1 MILKYILCAVA
12 AYLLGSISTGVLL
25 SRRLFHDD
33 VRKHGSGGTGAT
45 NMLRTYRL
53 KAALLT
59 FAGDAAKAA
68 LAVLLGRYLAGFEGG
83 CVAAV
88 FAIVGHMWP
97 LYFGFRGGKGI
108 ACTVGAI
115 AVLYPILLVPL
126 VILWGVPVLCSRC
139 ISLGSIIAALG
150 LTPAV
155 ALWCHGQAVELVFP
169 APCTDIKQQTDPP
182 GSRQGGK
189 MKIAVL
195 GSGAWGTALAMLLQ
209 KNGHEVSLWSYCEEE
224 SNTLRERGENRM
236 LPGVPLPKGLA
247 LTHREDIV
255 AGCELV
261 VFAPP
266 SYAMRQTAQRV
277 KPYLTPGTVL
287 VTVAKGVEPESGL
300 RMSEILAEELPGY
313 AVAALSGPSHAEE
326 VAREMPTG
334 CVAACPEKAIAEW
347 VQGIFMNPSFR
358 VYSSTDIT
366 GVELCGAAKNII
378 ALAAGM
384 AEGMGCGDNAKALM
398 MSRALVELSALI
410 KAAGGQENTCFGL
423 AGMGDMIVTCT
434 SPHSRNHM
442 AGVAIGRGE
451 HVAGDLGERHAVVEG
466 YYAAQSVTALAQKLG
481 VHMPICECVYDILF
495 NGKDPAA
502 ALTELMLRD
511 KRSEF

>member
-1 MILKYILCAVA
+1 MK
-12 AYLLGSISTGVLL
+12 
-25 SRRLFHDD
+25 
-33 VRKHGSGGTGAT
+33 
-45 NMLRTYRL
+45 
-53 KAALLT
+53 
-59 FAGDAAKAA
+59 
-68 LAVLLGRYLAGFEGG
+68 
-83 CVAAV
+83 
-88 FAIVGHMWP
+88 
-97 LYFGFRGGKGI
+97 
-108 ACTVGAI
+108 TV
-115 AVLYPILLVPL
+115 
-126 VILWGVPVLCSRC
+126 
-139 ISLGSIIAALG
+139 
-150 LTPAV
+150 
-155 ALWCHGQAVELVFP
+155 
-169 APCTDIKQQTDPP
+169 
-182 GSRQGGK
+182 
-189 MKIAVL
+189 VL
-195 GSGAWGTALAMLLQ
+195 GSGGWGTALSLVLHR
-209 KNGHEVSLWSYCEEE
+209 NGHPVTLWSHVPEKAAYMERA
-224 SNTLRERGENRM
+224 RENPRLE
-236 LPGVPLPKGLA
+236 GVPLPPELR
-247 LTHREDIV
+247 LTADM
-255 AGCELV
+255 GCLTEAELV
-261 VFAPP
+261 VVAVP
-266 SYAMRQTAQRV
+266 SYAVRETTHAAAPLLR
-277 KPYLTPGTVL
+277 PDTLL
-287 VTVAKGVEPESGL
+287 VTAAKGIERDTHL
-300 RMSEILAEELPGY
+300 RMSQILEQETGGAFPI
-313 AVAALSGPSHAEE
+313 AALSGPSHAEE
-326 VAREMPTG
+326 VGRGLPTG

-347 VQGIFMNPSFR
+347 VQSIFMNPSFR

>member
-1 MILKYILCAVA
+1 
-12 AYLLGSISTGVLL
+12 
-25 SRRLFHDD
+25 
-33 VRKHGSGGTGAT
+33 
-45 NMLRTYRL
+45 
-53 KAALLT
+53 
-59 FAGDAAKAA
+59 
-68 LAVLLGRYLAGFEGG
+68 
-83 CVAAV
+83 
-88 FAIVGHMWP
+88 
-97 LYFGFRGGKGI
+97 
-108 ACTVGAI
+108 
-115 AVLYPILLVPL
+115 
-126 VILWGVPVLCSRC
+126 
-139 ISLGSIIAALG
+139 
-150 LTPAV
+150 
-155 ALWCHGQAVELVFP
+155 
-169 APCTDIKQQTDPP
+169 
-182 GSRQGGK
+182 

-224 SNTLRERGENRM
+224 SHTLRERGENRM
-236 LPGVPLPKGLA
+236 LPGVPLPKELT

-334 CVAACPEKAIAEW
+334 CVAACPEMKTAEW

-423 AGMGDMIVTCT
+423 TGMGDMIVTCT

-451 HVAGDLGERHAVVEG
+451 HVAGALGERHAVVEG

>member
-1 MILKYILCAVA
+1 M
-12 AYLLGSISTGVLL
+12 
-25 SRRLFHDD
+25 
-33 VRKHGSGGTGAT
+33 
-45 NMLRTYRL
+45 
-53 KAALLT
+53 
-59 FAGDAAKAA
+59 
-68 LAVLLGRYLAGFEGG
+68 
-83 CVAAV
+83 
-88 FAIVGHMWP
+88 
-97 LYFGFRGGKGI
+97 
-108 ACTVGAI
+108 
-115 AVLYPILLVPL
+115 
-126 VILWGVPVLCSRC
+126 
-139 ISLGSIIAALG
+139 
-150 LTPAV
+150 
-155 ALWCHGQAVELVFP
+155 
-169 APCTDIKQQTDPP
+169 
-182 GSRQGGK
+182 
-189 MKIAVL
+189 
-195 GSGAWGTALAMLLQ
+195 
-209 KNGHEVSLWSYCEEE
+209 
-224 SNTLRERGENRM
+224 
-236 LPGVPLPKGLA
+236 
-247 LTHREDIV
+247 

-410 KAAGGQENTCFGL
+410 KAAGGQGKYLLWAGRHGGYDRDLYL
-423 AGMGDMIVTCT
+423 APFPQ
-434 SPHSRNHM
+434 PHGRRCHR
-442 AGVAIGRGE
+442 AGRACGRGPGRTPRGGGGLLRRPKRNG
-451 HVAGDLGERHAVVEG
+451 AGPKA
-466 YYAAQSVTALAQKLG
+466 G

>member
-1 MILKYILCAVA
+1 
-12 AYLLGSISTGVLL
+12 
-25 SRRLFHDD
+25 
-33 VRKHGSGGTGAT
+33 
-45 NMLRTYRL
+45 
-53 KAALLT
+53 
-59 FAGDAAKAA
+59 
-68 LAVLLGRYLAGFEGG
+68 
-83 CVAAV
+83 
-88 FAIVGHMWP
+88 
-97 LYFGFRGGKGI
+97 
-108 ACTVGAI
+108 
-115 AVLYPILLVPL
+115 
-126 VILWGVPVLCSRC
+126 
-139 ISLGSIIAALG
+139 
-150 LTPAV
+150 
-155 ALWCHGQAVELVFP
+155 
-169 APCTDIKQQTDPP
+169 
-182 GSRQGGK
+182 

-236 LPGVPLPKGLA
+236 LPGVPLPKELA

-384 AEGMGCGDNAKALM
+384 AEGM
-398 MSRALVELSALI
+398 
-410 KAAGGQENTCFGL
+410 
-423 AGMGDMIVTCT
+423 
-434 SPHSRNHM
+434 
-442 AGVAIGRGE
+442 
-451 HVAGDLGERHAVVEG
+451 
-466 YYAAQSVTALAQKLG
+466 
-481 VHMPICECVYDILF
+481 
-495 NGKDPAA
+495 AA
-502 ALTELMLRD
+502 AITPRP
-511 KRSEF
+511 

>member
-1 MILKYILCAVA
+1 
-12 AYLLGSISTGVLL
+12 
-25 SRRLFHDD
+25 
-33 VRKHGSGGTGAT
+33 
-45 NMLRTYRL
+45 
-53 KAALLT
+53 
-59 FAGDAAKAA
+59 
-68 LAVLLGRYLAGFEGG
+68 
-83 CVAAV
+83 
-88 FAIVGHMWP
+88 
-97 LYFGFRGGKGI
+97 
-108 ACTVGAI
+108 
-115 AVLYPILLVPL
+115 
-126 VILWGVPVLCSRC
+126 
-139 ISLGSIIAALG
+139 
-150 LTPAV
+150 
-155 ALWCHGQAVELVFP
+155 
-169 APCTDIKQQTDPP
+169 
-182 GSRQGGK
+182 
-189 MKIAVL
+189 MKITVL
-195 GSGAWGTALAMLLQ
+195 GSGAWGTALALLLQ
-209 KNGHEVSLWSYCEEE
+209 KNGHAVTLWSYCEEE
-224 SNTLRERGENRM
+224 SRALREQGENKM
-236 LPGVPLPKGLA
+236 LPGVKLPAELT
-247 LTHREDIV
+247 LTHREEAV
-255 AGCELV
+255 KESELV

-287 VTVAKGVEPESGL
+287 VTVAKGVEPQSGL
-300 RMSEILAEELPGY
+300 RMSQILTEELPGY
-313 AVAALSGPSHAEE
+313 TVAALSGPSHAEE

-334 CVAACPEKAIAEW
+334 CVAACPDRATAEW
-347 VQGIFMNPSFR
+347 VQNIFMNPSFR

-410 KAAGGQENTCFGL
+410 KAAGGEDGTCFGL

-466 YYAAQSVTALAQKLG
+466 YYAAQSVTALAERLG
-481 VHMPICECVYDILF
+481 VHMPICACVNEILF
-495 NGKDPAA
+495 HGKEPAA